1 MVKGCL
7 VGWYSRDDPMGQEL
21 NVIASDLSDKYS
33 QLTDPNLGSNLGKAA
48 DQIGHDLTGI
58 AKSVKGKVEETKIG
72 HEVSGAA
79 SKLGG
84 KLSEVASGVASSNV
98 VQNLGSG
105 VKQLGHDLGAVAGD
119 VKEKVD
125 GVVDDIQGA
134 VQRFRHCVLLEHR
147 SSSDSPS
154 RNDADDAKNLQQ
166 LKEQRIK
173 TLSQLE
179 LVKLPDTLS
188 QYEEV
193 KNQIVEELKS
203 DLEKPSMS
211 HSERIQ
217 EIVNDAVPEDDRQ
230 AFYNAMADLAS
241 PKV

>member
-1 MVKGCL
+1 M
-7 VGWYSRDDPMGQEL
+7 
-21 NVIASDLSDKYS
+21 
-33 QLTDPNLGSNLGKAA
+33 
-48 DQIGHDLTGI
+48 
-58 AKSVKGKVEETKIG
+58 
-72 HEVSGAA
+72 
-79 SKLGG
+79 
-84 KLSEVASGVASSNV
+84 
-98 VQNLGSG
+98 
-105 VKQLGHDLGAVAGD
+105 
-119 VKEKVD
+119 
-125 GVVDDIQGA
+125 
-134 VQRFRHCVLLEHR
+134 LLEHR

-211 HSERIQ
+211 HSER
-217 EIVNDAVPEDDRQ
+217 VR
-230 AFYNAMADLAS
+230 
-241 PKV
+241 